1 MRIELLDAYTDY
13 LFIRS
18 RKKREKNAATI
29 AISEMPNRRQW
40 NDNDELKQEQDAHTR
55 VI

>member
-1 MRIELLDAYTDY
+1 MHTLIIYLLEAE
-13 LFIRS
+13 
-18 RKKREKNAATI
+18 KKREKNAATM
-29 AISEMPNRRQW
+29 AISEIPNRRQW

>member
-1 MRIELLDAYTDY
+1 MHTLIIYLLEAEKTG
-13 LFIRS
+13 
-18 RKKREKNAATI
+18 KNAATI